1 MTISVSPSTRP
12 ARPALRLHRRRF
24 AALSRAEMWAAF
36 ARSDRRYDGRFVGA
50 VRSTGIYCRP
60 SCTCRKPRPER
71 VVFYPTP
78 RAASRAGFRAC
89 KRCRPELAGG
99 AAEAERAM
107 AERALAFMRSHHE
120 EPLALAAIARAVA
133 VSPSHFARRFRAAAG
148 VSPMR
153 ALADLRVE
161 RAQEL
166 LETTGRSVLEVA
178 LACGFGGASAM
189 VRAFRRRTGTT
200 PAAWRRLRKKGG
212 DS

>member
-1 MTISVSPSTRP
+1 MTTSLAPIPDPAADAGADRRSVTRG
-12 ARPALRLHRRRF
+12 RP
-24 AALSRAEMWAAF
+24 LSRAEMWAAF
-36 ARSDRRYDGRFVGA
+36 SHSDRRYDGRFVGA

-71 VVFYPTP
+71 VVFFPTP

-89 KRCRPELAGG
+89 KRCRPELPGG
-99 AAEAERAM
+99 VAEAERAM
-107 AERALAFMRSHHE
+107 AERALAFMHEHHE
-120 EPLALAAIARAVA
+120 ETLTLATIARAVA

-153 ALADLRVE
+153 ALADVRVE
-161 RAQEL
+161 RAQIL

-189 VRAFRRRTGTT
+189 VRAFRRSTGT
-200 PAAWRRLRKKGG
+200 
-212 DS
+212 

>member
-1 MTISVSPSTRP
+1 MTISISS
-12 ARPALRLHRRRF
+12 ARPAARRARLHHRRSV
-24 AALSRAEMWAAF
+24 LSRAEMWTAF
-36 ARSDRRYDGRFVGA
+36 AHSDRRYDGRFVGA

-71 VVFYPTP
+71 VVFFPTP
-78 RAASRAGFRAC
+78 GAAARAGFRAC
-89 KRCRPELAGG
+89 KRCRPELEGG
-99 AAEAERAM
+99 AAAAERAL
-107 AERALAFMRSHHE
+107 AERALAFMRAHHE

-133 VSPSHFARRFRAAAG
+133 ISPSHFARRFRA
-148 VSPMR
+148 VSGRPPMR

-161 RAQEL
+161 RAQVL

-200 PAAWRRLRKKGG
+200 PAVWRTLRKKG
-212 DS
+212 DPS